1 MRSLVVLVCC
11 LLLNGAVASDDVTAQ
26 TAVAAITQYVEID
39 GNKIGYR
46 SMGSGEPLI
55 LLTRMRGTLDT
66 WDPLFLDQLAQTHRV
81 ITLDYPG
88 TGYSAGTLPTDLGQL
103 AAFVNTFASKVGVTR
118 FAVLGWSWGGIVS
131 QAVLMRYPEMVSHAV
146 LVGTAPPGPER
157 AEIQQIWL
165 ERATKPIND
174 LNDEE
179 ILFFEPKSESSRR
192 AAKLSRDR
200 IYARPDVVSKIP
212 ATQSEFQAFF
222 KAADAFRVDTVGL
235 RRQLTKSRVPMLI
248 LCGDNDPSV
257 PATNWY
263 PLIGQIP
270 RAQLIVLPESGH
282 GPQHQYP
289 ELSAKYIV
297 DFLRY
302 VGD

>member
-1 MRSLVVLVCC
+1 MRSLVIMACC
-11 LLLNGAVASDDVTAQ
+11 LLLNGTVTSQVVTTQQAAASA
-26 TAVAAITQYVEID
+26 TQYVEID

-46 SMGSGEPLI
+46 TIGSGRPLI
-55 LLTRMRGTLDT
+55 LLTRLRGTLDT
-66 WDPLFLDQLAQTHRV
+66 WDPLFLDHLAQTHRV

-88 TGYSAGTLPTDLGQL
+88 TGYSSGTLPTDLGQL
-103 AAFVNTFASKVGVTR
+103 AAFVKAFTTKIGVTR

-131 QAVLMRYPEMVSHAV
+131 QAVMLRYPEAISHAV

-157 AEIQQIWL
+157 AEIQQVWL
-165 ERATKPIND
+165 ERALKPIND
-174 LNDEE
+174 LDDEE

-192 AAKLSRDR
+192 AAKMSRDR

-212 ATQSEFQAFF
+212 SKPSEFQAFF
-222 KAADAFRVDTVGL
+222 NVADAFRVDTLGL
-235 RRQLTKSRVPMLI
+235 RGQLTKSSVPILI

-270 RAQLIVLPESGH
+270 RAQLLVLPQSGH

-297 DFLRY
+297 AFLQN